1 MSSKRSIDVSSK
13 SIVSRLLPPLVGMVL
28 LLVIGTGIFVWY
40 QYQHQYNAQ
49 KAKQFAR
56 ISVALNVALQREA
69 IGLATALQAIV
80 VDDRVQTAL
89 IAWDADRLLA
99 DWHSV
104 FDAMH
109 HGNCVTHFYFSDPN
123 RTCILRVHKPDK
135 HGDLINRFTALE
147 AERTGKVAWGIELG
161 PLGTFTL
168 RVVKPVFQGTTL
180 LGYVELGKEIE
191 DVLQELYERSGAH
204 LAVAIRKKY
213 LKQQAWTDGME
224 LLGRVAKWDR
234 LTHTAII
241 YSSQDHLADAFAQLL
256 DHEADGIHVHGEVTN
271 VHYDDQSWRVTTYPM
286 NDASGAEVGDLLV
299 MHDVTREE
307 ASFYWLMILGGI
319 GYLLLSAILVRFV
332 FILLRHTDRIIAI
345 QRVELLETNDQLED
359 VLGRANQMAA
369 EADLANSAKSE
380 FLANMSHE
388 IRTPMN
394 GVIGMAGLLLD
405 TELNDDQLRYAET
418 VRSSGELLLG
428 LINDILDFSKI
439 EAGKLD
445 LEIIDFDMQS
455 LLDDFADTIAIQAHE
470 KGLELVCSMT
480 PDVPAG
486 LRGDPGRLRQILT
499 NLTGNAIKFTPKGE
513 VAIRIS
519 LEAETEHGVTLHCAV
534 RDTGIGIPH
543 GKLRF
548 LFDKF
553 SQVDASTTRQFGGTG
568 LGLAISKQLAELM
581 GGNIGVTSKDGMG
594 SEFWFTACLEKQQNV
609 TNSNDAIL
617 LPADLAD
624 VRVLI
629 VDDNAA
635 SREILNV
642 CMTSWGMRTTEVGD
656 GSMALQAFYAALDAD
671 DPFAVAII
679 DMQMPGMDGA
689 ALGRAI
695 RSEER
700 LAMTKMVM
708 LSSIGSRGD
717 AKKFADIGFN
727 AYMTKPTR
735 TTELKVA
742 LRQVLATQQG
752 EAVVSQP
759 ITTRHTVR
767 EMKNVFVGSKAKILL
782 AEDNFT
788 NQQVAVGILKKFG
801 LTADAVA
808 NGAEAITALETIPYD
823 LVLMDVQM
831 PVMDGHNATR
841 KIRDSR
847 SAVMNHDIP
856 VIAMTAHAMVG
867 DREKCLVAGMNDYVT
882 KPITPNSLLEALEKW
897 LPHNQVVIDGID
909 PKAESLTSRVD
920 EGDKSPKWSKDV
932 LLENLMGDEELT
944 RTIVSAF
951 SNDIATQI
959 DKLEQFIDAG
969 DLQEMERKAH
979 TIKGAAANVGAH
991 VLQEIAFALEKAG
1004 NTGNIDG
1011 VEGDL
1016 EKLKIRFSDLQ
1027 KEMKSYLD

>member
-1 MSSKRSIDVSSK
+1 
-13 SIVSRLLPPLVGMVL
+13 
-28 LLVIGTGIFVWY
+28 
-40 QYQHQYNAQ
+40 
-49 KAKQFAR
+49 
-56 ISVALNVALQREA
+56 
-69 IGLATALQAIV
+69 
-80 VDDRVQTAL
+80 
-89 IAWDADRLLA
+89 
-99 DWHSV
+99 
-104 FDAMH
+104 
-109 HGNCVTHFYFSDPN
+109 
-123 RTCILRVHKPDK
+123 
-135 HGDLINRFTALE
+135 
-147 AERTGKVAWGIELG
+147 
-161 PLGTFTL
+161 
-168 RVVKPVFQGTTL
+168 
-180 LGYVELGKEIE
+180 
-191 DVLQELYERSGAH
+191 
-204 LAVAIRKKY
+204 
-213 LKQQAWTDGME
+213 
-224 LLGRVAKWDR
+224 
-234 LTHTAII
+234 
-241 YSSQDHLADAFAQLL
+241 
-256 DHEADGIHVHGEVTN
+256 
-271 VHYDDQSWRVTTYPM
+271 
-286 NDASGAEVGDLLV
+286 
-299 MHDVTREE
+299 
-307 ASFYWLMILGGI
+307 
-319 GYLLLSAILVRFV
+319 
-332 FILLRHTDRIIAI
+332 
-345 QRVELLETNDQLED
+345 
-359 VLGRANQMAA
+359 
-369 EADLANSAKSE
+369 
-380 FLANMSHE
+380 
-388 IRTPMN
+388 
-394 GVIGMAGLLLD
+394 
-405 TELNDDQLRYAET
+405 
-418 VRSSGELLLG
+418 
-428 LINDILDFSKI
+428 
-439 EAGKLD
+439 
-445 LEIIDFDMQS
+445 
-455 LLDDFADTIAIQAHE
+455 
-470 KGLELVCSMT
+470 
-480 PDVPAG
+480 
-486 LRGDPGRLRQILT
+486 
-499 NLTGNAIKFTPKGE
+499 
-513 VAIRIS
+513 
-519 LEAETEHGVTLHCAV
+519 
-534 RDTGIGIPH
+534 
-543 GKLRF
+543 
-548 LFDKF
+548 
-553 SQVDASTTRQFGGTG
+553 
-568 LGLAISKQLAELM
+568 
-581 GGNIGVTSKDGMG
+581 
-594 SEFWFTACLEKQQNV
+594 
-609 TNSNDAIL
+609 
-617 LPADLAD
+617 
-624 VRVLI
+624 
-629 VDDNAA
+629 
-635 SREILNV
+635 
-642 CMTSWGMRTTEVGD
+642 
-656 GSMALQAFYAALDAD
+656 
-671 DPFAVAII
+671 
-679 DMQMPGMDGA
+679 
-689 ALGRAI
+689 
-695 RSEER
+695 
-700 LAMTKMVM
+700 MTKMVM

-742 LRQVLATQQG
+742 LRQVLATKQG